1 MKSLEII
8 SSLPQWAKASPSAIL
23 DSPAFMMPCRIGD
36 ETSELRHAQVEPA
49 ESESLALSVEF
60 GGEPHELLIA
70 RSPRF
75 PELDKIWDSRSELPE
90 PILVAL
96 VEKECG
102 PLFQML
108 ENAVRKQMR
117 LNGCLEVSKFGSLE
131 KDQPSNPPTL
141 QPSSFLALQT
151 STDPAIVF
159 SLTRS
164 RTVVSVLGTL
174 RNLDLSHESIR
185 SQTLPAECEYAAF
198 AAAEA
203 DLATLAPGDAVLV
216 QEVGTVPPK
225 LVVDG
230 RFVVDTNG
238 VTPVEKDALVHVR
251 AAEGRAVSLGEAFDA
266 VENPLAL
273 PSAEQGAQ
281 LKLVKDGRVVAFG
294 RLDKLADQLAFIV
307 EAV

>member
-117 LNGCLEVSKFGSLE
+117 LAGVKKGGPEVAEATAYLSLQAS
-131 KDQPSNPPTL
+131 D
-141 QPSSFLALQT
+141 
-151 STDPAIVF
+151 IVF

-238 VTPVEKDALVHVR
+238 VAPVEKDALVHVR
-251 AAEGRAVSLGEAFDA
+251 AGEGRVVSLGEAFDA
-266 VENPLAL
+266 VETPLAL

-281 LKLVKDGRVVAFG
+281 LKLVKDGRVVASG

-307 EAV
+307 EG

>member
-60 GGEPHELLIA
+60 GGEPHDLLVA

-75 PELDKIWDSRSELPE
+75 AELDKVWDSRSELPE

-108 ENAVRKQMR
+108 ENVVRKQMR
-117 LNGCLEVSKFGSLE
+117 LVGVKKGGSEEAEASAYL
-131 KDQPSNPPTL
+131 SL
-141 QPSSFLALQT
+141 QASDIA
-151 STDPAIVF
+151 F

-198 AAAEA
+198 ATSEA

-216 QEVGTVPPK
+216 QEVCTVAPK

-230 RFVVDTNG
+230 RFVMDANG
-238 VTPVEKDALVHVR
+238 VAPVEKDALVHVR
-251 AAEGRAVSLGEAFDA
+251 AAEGREVSLGEAFDA
-266 VENPLAL
+266 VETPPAL
-273 PSAEQGAQ
+273 PPAEQGAQ
-281 LKLVKDGRVVAFG
+281 LKLVKDGRIVASG

-307 EAV
+307 EG

>member
-1 MKSLEII
+1 MKSFEII

-23 DSPAFMMPCRIGD
+23 DSSAFMMPCRIGD

-60 GGEPHELLIA
+60 GGEPHDLLVA

-75 PELDKIWDSRSELPE
+75 AELDKVWDSRSELPE

-117 LNGCLEVSKFGSLE
+117 LVGVKKGGSEGAEAPAYL
-131 KDQPSNPPTL
+131 SL
-141 QPSSFLALQT
+141 QASDIA
-151 STDPAIVF
+151 F

-230 RFVVDTNG
+230 RFVMDTNG

-251 AAEGRAVSLGEAFDA
+251 AAEGREVSLGEAFDA
-266 VENPLAL
+266 VETPPAL

-281 LKLVKDGRVVAFG
+281 LKLVKDGRTVASG

-307 EAV
+307 EG